1 MSSFQRPYAFH
12 FAINFT
18 LGKLN
23 DVMDLFSTL
32 TAHYHLHF
40 ITKLQIKYCL
50 CWETI
55 PTQPPLYDLLSFFS
69 SIALIFFSS
78 IEIKKI
84 RFLFCR
90 HISSFGGLHPDK
102 TIALILS
109 LLFSQIVKD
118 NGRREDETIKMA
130 GLCRLG
136 RSVNLTFLSP

>member
-1 MSSFQRPYAFH
+1 M
-12 FAINFT
+12 
-18 LGKLN
+18 
-23 DVMDLFSTL
+23 
-32 TAHYHLHF
+32 
-40 ITKLQIKYCL
+40 
-50 CWETI
+50 I

-109 LLFSQIVKD
+109 LLFSQIIKD
-118 NGRREDETIKMA
+118 NNGRRENETIKMA

-136 RSVNLTFLSP
+136 QSVNLMFPSP

>member
-1 MSSFQRPYAFH
+1 MLFGMSSFQRPYAFH

-55 PTQPPLYDLLSFFS
+55 PTQPPLYDLLRFFS

-78 IEIKKI
+78 IEIKKSD
-84 RFLFCR
+84 FCSVAIFHLLGDCILTR
-90 HISSFGGLHPDK
+90 QLH
-102 TIALILS
+102 
-109 LLFSQIVKD
+109 
-118 NGRREDETIKMA
+118 
-130 GLCRLG
+130 
-136 RSVNLTFLSP
+136 